1 MNFKEYEETI
11 KDKPYTETLEY
22 SQAIM
27 WLHPELLPLG
37 VVSIGEEYPE
47 IVKIPN
53 RIANRYGRKVPIIA
67 IARNAFADH
76 VKVTDIVLP
85 STIERIPTGAF
96 AGCSGLKRITIPKKI
111 KTIREGTFAGCDN
124 LEDVYFE
131 GSMEEWRKINIVH
144 DKHEIEFGKLI
155 PGTPVHEIKAER
167 LLHVPGNDAL
177 LTANIHFHCA
187 LSDLKYD
194 SRFELTVDGKDIT
207 DFFRTM

>member
-11 KDKPYTETLEY
+11 KIRPYSETLEY

-27 WLHPELLPLG
+27 WLHPEVLPLG

-155 PGTPVHEIKAER
+155 SGTPVHEIKAER

-187 LSDLKYD
+187 ISDLECD
-194 SRFELTVDGKDIT
+194 LRFELTMGGKDIT